1 MEQMNMKDTKIL
13 RPHICQVKALRVG
26 YDKNPIFDN
35 AHFNFEAGKIYG
47 ILRPNGIGKS
57 TLLNLLFGQTKA
69 DSGSIDWQIKPEDM
83 FYVRQHITIPYAL
96 KIGEFI
102 EMLFRI
108 NQGTFSLDEFFRTVP
123 QEWHDR
129 LERLLPLTPDKASF
143 GDGKWATTLAALNLK
158 RQFIALDEPTAA
170 MDVHTRQG
178 LWNCITER
186 KASGATI
193 IVSSHYLEEFTD
205 TVDGILAL
213 KQGKLD
219 FFASVEDFV
228 THIGINANATSVNEA
243 FVAYYDL

>member
-1 MEQMNMKDTKIL
+1 M
-13 RPHICQVKALRVG
+13 RFG

-35 AHFNFEAGKIYG
+35 AYFNFEAGKIYG
-47 ILRPNGIGKS
+47 ILGPNGVGKS
-57 TLLNLLFGQTKA
+57 TLLNLLFGQTKV
-69 DSGSIDWQIKPEDM
+69 DSGSIDWQIKHEDM
-83 FYVRQHITIPYAL
+83 FYVRQHVSIPYAL

-108 NQGTFSLDEFFRTVP
+108 NQGKFSLDEFLRTVP

-170 MDVHTRQG
+170 MDVHTRAG

-186 KASGATI
+186 RASGATI

-205 TVDGILAL
+205 TVDGILAV
-213 KQGKLD
+213 KHGKLN
-219 FFASVEDFV
+219 FFNSVEDFV
-228 THIGINANATSVNEA
+228 ARMATEANATSVNEA
-243 FVAYYDL
+243 FMAYYDL